1 MKVAAIQ
8 MPTVKDKIQNIRTAG
23 TYIEKI
29 KAENPDFVILPEMF
43 CCPYQTEN
51 FPVYA
56 EKEGGPSWQA
66 MSDYAR
72 KYHIYLIAGS
82 MPEAD
87 DSGNVYN
94 TSYIFDR
101 DGKQIGKH
109 RKAHLFDIN
118 VKNGQHFKESDTLTS
133 GDHATVFD
141 TEFGKMGVMI
151 CYDIRFPEFARTM
164 VLDGARM
171 IFVPAAFNMTT
182 GPAHWELTFRARA
195 LDNQIYMLGCAP
207 ARDTQAGYIS
217 WGHSIVTDPWGKVMK
232 QLDEKEGILIEEI
245 DLDRED
251 QIREQLPLLKHRKS
265 EMYHLQENTFFSQT
279 DHRSNTFVRY
289 SNTINKN
296 KRNRENSKYKEQR
309 GIIMKYKHLA
319 MLMGVMITATS
330 VGSTATAFAADSKTE
345 STQDAD
351 DTTEDT
357 AEASDEK
364 ADDSKEETNE
374 NEILGEVKSVEDGK
388 ITIAVGTRKEMA
400 HPGEQPQ
407 GEENGEAPEK
417 PEGEAPDGNGDGQ
430 GTPDGEAPSMLDLTG
445 EEQEI
450 TVTDSTVITKQSMG
464 GGQGASG
471 GEAPDSN
478 GQAPDSQGAS
488 DVAGQ
493 TEEITLDD
501 IKEGDVVA
509 ITLDDDGNAA
519 TITVQS
525 MDMGGG
531 QGGPGGQASGVD
543 SDDAANEYSSDE
555 TVSDTSLE
563 STGTDENAALVSNG
577 SEVTFSNDA
586 ISRTSSDSQGGDN
599 SSFYGVGA
607 AVLATDGTAYVKD
620 STVTTDSKGGAGL
633 FAYGDGTVYAA
644 DTDITTQQDTS
655 GGIHA
660 AGGGKLYAWDLNVET
675 NGESSAAIRSDRGG
689 GTMVVDGGTYTSNG
703 VGSPAVYCTADIAV
717 NNAELTANGSEA
729 VCIEGLNSL
738 RLYNSNLTGNMSDD
752 DQNDTTWTVI
762 LYQSMSGDS
771 EVGNSTFQMD
781 GGTITSKNGGLFYTT
796 NTECTITLKDVDI
809 TYNDD
814 NEFFLQCTG
823 NNNQRGWGQSG
834 ANGSDCNFTADSQD
848 MKGNVIWDSI
858 SDLDFYMTN
867 GSTLEGAFVNDESNA
882 GNGGDGYCNV
892 VIDKD
897 STWTVTGDSTIT
909 SLSNAGTI
917 TDADGKTVSIVGIDG
932 TTYVEGDSD
941 YTITV
946 GSYQDSADTSASTT
960 VDDWSNY
967 EIERPE
973 SL

>member
-1 MKVAAIQ
+1 
-8 MPTVKDKIQNIRTAG
+8 
-23 TYIEKI
+23 
-29 KAENPDFVILPEMF
+29 
-43 CCPYQTEN
+43 
-51 FPVYA
+51 
-56 EKEGGPSWQA
+56 
-66 MSDYAR
+66 
-72 KYHIYLIAGS
+72 
-82 MPEAD
+82 
-87 DSGNVYN
+87 
-94 TSYIFDR
+94 
-101 DGKQIGKH
+101 
-109 RKAHLFDIN
+109 
-118 VKNGQHFKESDTLTS
+118 
-133 GDHATVFD
+133 
-141 TEFGKMGVMI
+141 
-151 CYDIRFPEFARTM
+151 
-164 VLDGARM
+164 
-171 IFVPAAFNMTT
+171 
-182 GPAHWELTFRARA
+182 
-195 LDNQIYMLGCAP
+195 
-207 ARDTQAGYIS
+207 
-217 WGHSIVTDPWGKVMK
+217 
-232 QLDEKEGILIEEI
+232 
-245 DLDRED
+245 
-251 QIREQLPLLKHRKS
+251 
-265 EMYHLQENTFFSQT
+265 
-279 DHRSNTFVRY
+279 
-289 SNTINKN
+289 
-296 KRNRENSKYKEQR
+296 
-309 GIIMKYKHLA
+309 MKYKHLA

-388 ITIAVGTRKEMA
+388 ITIAVGTRKEMSQ
-400 HPGEQPQ
+400 PGEQPQ
-407 GEENGEAPEK
+407 GGENSEAPEK
-417 PEGEAPDGNGDGQ
+417 PDGDDAKADGDAKGSKDADSEKTDDASTDESSDTDEATEDTESTDDASADNTDKGEAPDGNGDGQ
-430 GTPDGEAPSMLDLTG
+430 GAPDGEAPSMLNLTG

-464 GGQGASG
+464 GGQGAPG
-471 GEAPDSN
+471 GEAPEKPDGEAPDSN
-478 GQAPDSQGAS
+478 GQAPDS
-488 DVAGQ
+488 AGQ

-543 SDDAANEYSSDE
+543 SYDAANEYSEDE

-577 SEVTFSNDA
+577 AEVTFSNDA

-607 AVLATDGTAYVKD
+607 AVLATDGTAYVKG

-897 STWTVTGDSTIT
+897 STWTVTGDSIIT

-917 TDADGKTVSIVGIDG
+917 TDADGKTVSIVGTDG

-960 VDDWSNY
+960 VDDWSSY
-967 EIERPE
+967 EVERPE

>member
-1 MKVAAIQ
+1 
-8 MPTVKDKIQNIRTAG
+8 
-23 TYIEKI
+23 
-29 KAENPDFVILPEMF
+29 
-43 CCPYQTEN
+43 
-51 FPVYA
+51 
-56 EKEGGPSWQA
+56 
-66 MSDYAR
+66 
-72 KYHIYLIAGS
+72 
-82 MPEAD
+82 
-87 DSGNVYN
+87 
-94 TSYIFDR
+94 
-101 DGKQIGKH
+101 
-109 RKAHLFDIN
+109 
-118 VKNGQHFKESDTLTS
+118 
-133 GDHATVFD
+133 
-141 TEFGKMGVMI
+141 
-151 CYDIRFPEFARTM
+151 
-164 VLDGARM
+164 
-171 IFVPAAFNMTT
+171 
-182 GPAHWELTFRARA
+182 
-195 LDNQIYMLGCAP
+195 
-207 ARDTQAGYIS
+207 
-217 WGHSIVTDPWGKVMK
+217 
-232 QLDEKEGILIEEI
+232 
-245 DLDRED
+245 
-251 QIREQLPLLKHRKS
+251 
-265 EMYHLQENTFFSQT
+265 
-279 DHRSNTFVRY
+279 
-289 SNTINKN
+289 
-296 KRNRENSKYKEQR
+296 
-309 GIIMKYKHLA
+309 MKYKHLA
-319 MLMGVMITATS
+319 MIMGVMITATS
-330 VGSTATAFAADSKTE
+330 VGSTATVFAEESKTE
-345 STQDAD
+345 STQDAG

-357 AEASDEK
+357 AEASDAK
-364 ADDSKEETNE
+364 TDDSKEETNE

-388 ITIAVGTRKEMA
+388 ITIAVGTRKEMGQ
-400 HPGEQPQ
+400 PGEQPQ
-407 GEENGEAPEK
+407 GGENGEAPEK
-417 PEGEAPDGNGDGQ
+417 PEGDDSKADGAEETDSEATEDTSEDKTTDAEENAETTDGEDETSADNTDKDEVPDGNGDGQ
-430 GTPDGEAPSMLDLTG
+430 GAPDGEAPSMLDLTG

-464 GGQGASG
+464 GGQGAPG
-471 GEAPDSN
+471 GEAPEKPDGDNADDNADAKSEDTDDSEKTDASDSEKPDGEAPDGN
-478 GQAPDSQGAS
+478 GQAPDG
-488 DVAGQ
+488 AGQ

-509 ITLDDDGNAA
+509 ITLDDDGNVA

-525 MDMGGG
+525 MGGG
-531 QGGPGGQASGVD
+531 QGGPGSQASGVD
-543 SDDAANEYSSDE
+543 SYDAANEYSSDE
-555 TVSDTSLE
+555 TVSDTTLE

-577 SEVTFSNDA
+577 AEVTFSNDA

-633 FAYGDGTVYAA
+633 FAYGDGTVYVA

-858 SDLDFYMTN
+858 SDLDFYMIN

-917 TDADGKTVSIVGIDG
+917 TDADGKTVSIVGTDG

-960 VDDWSNY
+960 VDDWSSY
-967 EIERPE
+967 EVERPE

>member
-1 MKVAAIQ
+1 
-8 MPTVKDKIQNIRTAG
+8 
-23 TYIEKI
+23 
-29 KAENPDFVILPEMF
+29 
-43 CCPYQTEN
+43 
-51 FPVYA
+51 
-56 EKEGGPSWQA
+56 
-66 MSDYAR
+66 
-72 KYHIYLIAGS
+72 
-82 MPEAD
+82 
-87 DSGNVYN
+87 
-94 TSYIFDR
+94 
-101 DGKQIGKH
+101 
-109 RKAHLFDIN
+109 
-118 VKNGQHFKESDTLTS
+118 
-133 GDHATVFD
+133 
-141 TEFGKMGVMI
+141 
-151 CYDIRFPEFARTM
+151 
-164 VLDGARM
+164 
-171 IFVPAAFNMTT
+171 
-182 GPAHWELTFRARA
+182 
-195 LDNQIYMLGCAP
+195 
-207 ARDTQAGYIS
+207 
-217 WGHSIVTDPWGKVMK
+217 
-232 QLDEKEGILIEEI
+232 
-245 DLDRED
+245 
-251 QIREQLPLLKHRKS
+251 
-265 EMYHLQENTFFSQT
+265 
-279 DHRSNTFVRY
+279 
-289 SNTINKN
+289 
-296 KRNRENSKYKEQR
+296 
-309 GIIMKYKHLA
+309 MKYKHLA
-319 MLMGVMITATS
+319 MIMGVMITATS
-330 VGSTATAFAADSKTE
+330 VGSTATVFAEESKTE
-345 STQDAD
+345 STQDAG

-357 AEASDEK
+357 TEASDEDAEK
-364 ADDSKEETNE
+364 KNDDTEQTKE

-388 ITIAVGTRKEMA
+388 ITIAVGTRKEMGQ
-400 HPGEQPQ
+400 PGEQTQ
-407 GEENGEAPEK
+407 
-417 PEGEAPDGNGDGQ
+417 GEAPDGNGDGQ
-430 GTPDGEAPSMLDLTG
+430 GAPDGETPSMLDLTG

-464 GGQGASG
+464 GGQGAPG
-471 GEAPDSN
+471 GEAPEKPDGEVPDSN
-478 GQAPDSQGAS
+478 GQAPDG
-488 DVAGQ
+488 AGQ

-525 MDMGGG
+525 MG
-531 QGGPGGQASGVD
+531 GGQASGVD
-543 SDDAANEYSSDE
+543 SYDAANEYSSDE

-577 SEVTFSNDA
+577 AEVTFSNDA

-607 AVLATDGTAYVKD
+607 AVLATDGTAYVKG

-655 GGIHA
+655 GRIHA

-796 NTECTITLKDVDI
+796 NTECTIALKDVDI

-814 NEFFLQCTG
+814 SEFFLQCTG

-897 STWTVTGDSTIT
+897 STWTVTGDSTIR

-917 TDADGKTVSIVGIDG
+917 TDADGKTVSIVGTDG

-960 VDDWSNY
+960 VDDWSSY
-967 EIERPE
+967 EVERPE

>member
-1 MKVAAIQ
+1 M
-8 MPTVKDKIQNIRTAG
+8 
-23 TYIEKI
+23 
-29 KAENPDFVILPEMF
+29 
-43 CCPYQTEN
+43 
-51 FPVYA
+51 
-56 EKEGGPSWQA
+56 
-66 MSDYAR
+66 
-72 KYHIYLIAGS
+72 
-82 MPEAD
+82 
-87 DSGNVYN
+87 
-94 TSYIFDR
+94 
-101 DGKQIGKH
+101 
-109 RKAHLFDIN
+109 
-118 VKNGQHFKESDTLTS
+118 
-133 GDHATVFD
+133 
-141 TEFGKMGVMI
+141 
-151 CYDIRFPEFARTM
+151 
-164 VLDGARM
+164 
-171 IFVPAAFNMTT
+171 
-182 GPAHWELTFRARA
+182 
-195 LDNQIYMLGCAP
+195 
-207 ARDTQAGYIS
+207 
-217 WGHSIVTDPWGKVMK
+217 
-232 QLDEKEGILIEEI
+232 
-245 DLDRED
+245 
-251 QIREQLPLLKHRKS
+251 
-265 EMYHLQENTFFSQT
+265 
-279 DHRSNTFVRY
+279 
-289 SNTINKN
+289 
-296 KRNRENSKYKEQR
+296 
-309 GIIMKYKHLA
+309 
-319 MLMGVMITATS
+319 
-330 VGSTATAFAADSKTE
+330 KTE
-345 STQDAD
+345 STQDAG

-357 AEASDEK
+357 AEASDEDAEK
-364 ADDSKEETNE
+364 KNDDTEQTKE

-388 ITIAVGTRKEMA
+388 ITIAVGTRKEMGQ
-400 HPGEQPQ
+400 PGEQPQ
-407 GEENGEAPEK
+407 GEEN
-417 PEGEAPDGNGDGQ
+417 
-430 GTPDGEAPSMLDLTG
+430 GEAPSMLDLTG

-464 GGQGASG
+464 GGQGAPG
-471 GEAPDSN
+471 GEAPEKPDGDNGETPEKPDGDNADDNADAKSEDTENTDDSEKTDASDDSESSDAEKTEEASDSDN
-478 GQAPDSQGAS
+478 TDSEAPEKPEGEAPDGE
-488 DVAGQ
+488 VPYGAGQ

-543 SDDAANEYSSDE
+543 SYDAANEYSSDE
-555 TVSDTSLE
+555 TVSDTTLE

-577 SEVTFSNDA
+577 AEVTFSNDA

-607 AVLATDGTAYVKD
+607 AVLATDGTAYVKG

-689 GTMVVDGGTYTSNG
+689 GTMVVDGGIYTSNG

-752 DQNDTTWTVI
+752 EQNDTTWTVI

-917 TDADGKTVSIVGIDG
+917 TDADGKTVSIVGTDG

-960 VDDWSNY
+960 VDDWSSY
-967 EIERPE
+967 EVERPE

>member
-1 MKVAAIQ
+1 
-8 MPTVKDKIQNIRTAG
+8 
-23 TYIEKI
+23 
-29 KAENPDFVILPEMF
+29 
-43 CCPYQTEN
+43 
-51 FPVYA
+51 
-56 EKEGGPSWQA
+56 
-66 MSDYAR
+66 
-72 KYHIYLIAGS
+72 
-82 MPEAD
+82 
-87 DSGNVYN
+87 
-94 TSYIFDR
+94 
-101 DGKQIGKH
+101 
-109 RKAHLFDIN
+109 
-118 VKNGQHFKESDTLTS
+118 
-133 GDHATVFD
+133 
-141 TEFGKMGVMI
+141 
-151 CYDIRFPEFARTM
+151 
-164 VLDGARM
+164 
-171 IFVPAAFNMTT
+171 
-182 GPAHWELTFRARA
+182 
-195 LDNQIYMLGCAP
+195 
-207 ARDTQAGYIS
+207 
-217 WGHSIVTDPWGKVMK
+217 
-232 QLDEKEGILIEEI
+232 
-245 DLDRED
+245 
-251 QIREQLPLLKHRKS
+251 
-265 EMYHLQENTFFSQT
+265 
-279 DHRSNTFVRY
+279 
-289 SNTINKN
+289 
-296 KRNRENSKYKEQR
+296 
-309 GIIMKYKHLA
+309 MKYKHLA
-319 MLMGVMITATS
+319 ILMGVMITATS

-351 DTTEDT
+351 DTIEDT

-388 ITIAVGTRKEMA
+388 ITIAVGTRKEMSQ
-400 HPGEQPQ
+400 PGEQPQ
-407 GEENGEAPEK
+407 GGENSEAPEK
-417 PEGEAPDGNGDGQ
+417 PDGDDAKADGDAKGSKDADSEKTDDASTDESSDTDEETEDTESTDDASADNTDKGEAPDGNGDGQ

-464 GGQGASG
+464 GGQGAPG
-471 GEAPDSN
+471 GEAPEKPDGDNADDNADAKSEDTDDSEKTDASDSEKPDGEAPDGN
-478 GQAPDSQGAS
+478 GQAPDG
-488 DVAGQ
+488 AGQ

-543 SDDAANEYSSDE
+543 SYDAANEYSSDE
-555 TVSDTSLE
+555 TVSDTTLE

-577 SEVTFSNDA
+577 AEVTLSNDA

-607 AVLATDGTAYVKD
+607 AVLATDGTAYVKG

-909 SLSNAGTI
+909 SLSNTGTI
-917 TDADGKTVSIVGIDG
+917 TDADGKTVSIVGTDG

-960 VDDWSNY
+960 VDDWSSY
-967 EIERPE
+967 EVERPE

>member
-1 MKVAAIQ
+1 M
-8 MPTVKDKIQNIRTAG
+8 
-23 TYIEKI
+23 
-29 KAENPDFVILPEMF
+29 
-43 CCPYQTEN
+43 
-51 FPVYA
+51 
-56 EKEGGPSWQA
+56 
-66 MSDYAR
+66 
-72 KYHIYLIAGS
+72 
-82 MPEAD
+82 
-87 DSGNVYN
+87 
-94 TSYIFDR
+94 
-101 DGKQIGKH
+101 
-109 RKAHLFDIN
+109 
-118 VKNGQHFKESDTLTS
+118 GQ
-133 GDHATVFD
+133 
-141 TEFGKMGVMI
+141 
-151 CYDIRFPEFARTM
+151 
-164 VLDGARM
+164 
-171 IFVPAAFNMTT
+171 
-182 GPAHWELTFRARA
+182 
-195 LDNQIYMLGCAP
+195 
-207 ARDTQAGYIS
+207 
-217 WGHSIVTDPWGKVMK
+217 
-232 QLDEKEGILIEEI
+232 
-245 DLDRED
+245 
-251 QIREQLPLLKHRKS
+251 
-265 EMYHLQENTFFSQT
+265 
-279 DHRSNTFVRY
+279 
-289 SNTINKN
+289 
-296 KRNRENSKYKEQR
+296 
-309 GIIMKYKHLA
+309 
-319 MLMGVMITATS
+319 
-330 VGSTATAFAADSKTE
+330 
-345 STQDAD
+345 
-351 DTTEDT
+351 
-357 AEASDEK
+357 
-364 ADDSKEETNE
+364 
-374 NEILGEVKSVEDGK
+374 
-388 ITIAVGTRKEMA
+388 
-400 HPGEQPQ
+400 PGEQPQ
-407 GEENGEAPEK
+407 GGENGEAPEK
-417 PEGEAPDGNGDGQ
+417 PEGDDSKADGAEETDSDATEDTSEDKTTDAEENAETTDGEDETSADNTDKDEVPDGNGDGQ
-430 GTPDGEAPSMLDLTG
+430 GAPDGEAPSMLDLTG

-450 TVTDSTVITKQSMG
+450 AVTDSTVITKQSMG
-464 GGQGASG
+464 GGQGVPDGEAPEKPDGEAPEKPDGDNANDNADAKSEDTENTDDSEKTEEASDSENADNEAQEKPD
-471 GEAPDSN
+471 GEAPD
-478 GQAPDSQGAS
+478 GT
-488 DVAGQ
+488 GQ

-543 SDDAANEYSSDE
+543 SYDAANEYSSDE

-563 STGTDENAALVSNG
+563 STGTDENAALISNG
-577 SEVTFSNDA
+577 AEVTFSNDA

-633 FAYGDGTVYAA
+633 FAYGDGTVYVA

-897 STWTVTGDSTIT
+897 STWTVTGDSTIA

-917 TDADGKTVSIVGIDG
+917 TDADGKTVSIVGTDG

-967 EIERPE
+967 EVERPE

>member
-1 MKVAAIQ
+1 
-8 MPTVKDKIQNIRTAG
+8 
-23 TYIEKI
+23 
-29 KAENPDFVILPEMF
+29 
-43 CCPYQTEN
+43 
-51 FPVYA
+51 
-56 EKEGGPSWQA
+56 
-66 MSDYAR
+66 
-72 KYHIYLIAGS
+72 
-82 MPEAD
+82 
-87 DSGNVYN
+87 
-94 TSYIFDR
+94 
-101 DGKQIGKH
+101 
-109 RKAHLFDIN
+109 
-118 VKNGQHFKESDTLTS
+118 
-133 GDHATVFD
+133 
-141 TEFGKMGVMI
+141 
-151 CYDIRFPEFARTM
+151 
-164 VLDGARM
+164 
-171 IFVPAAFNMTT
+171 
-182 GPAHWELTFRARA
+182 
-195 LDNQIYMLGCAP
+195 
-207 ARDTQAGYIS
+207 
-217 WGHSIVTDPWGKVMK
+217 
-232 QLDEKEGILIEEI
+232 
-245 DLDRED
+245 
-251 QIREQLPLLKHRKS
+251 
-265 EMYHLQENTFFSQT
+265 
-279 DHRSNTFVRY
+279 
-289 SNTINKN
+289 
-296 KRNRENSKYKEQR
+296 
-309 GIIMKYKHLA
+309 MKYKHLA
-319 MLMGVMITATS
+319 MIMGVMITATS
-330 VGSTATAFAADSKTE
+330 VGSAATAFAADSKTE
-345 STQDAD
+345 STQNAG

-357 AEASDEK
+357 AEASDT
-364 ADDSKEETNE
+364 EES

-388 ITIAVGTRKEMA
+388 ITIAVGTRKEMNQ
-400 HPGEQPQ
+400 PGEQPQ
-407 GEENGEAPEK
+407 GSGNGEAPEK
-417 PEGEAPDGNGDGQ
+417 PDGDAKDSEDADDEKADDVSADESADTESTDETVDDKTDKGEAPDR
-430 GTPDGEAPSMLDLTG
+430 EAPSMLELTG

-464 GGQGASG
+464 GGQGTPG
-471 GEAPDSN
+471 GEASEKPDGEASDGN
-478 GQAPDSQGAS
+478 GQAPDGT
-488 DVAGQ
+488 GQ

-519 TITVQS
+519 TVTVQS
-525 MDMGGG
+525 MEMGGG
-531 QGGPGGQASGVD
+531 QGGSGGQASGVD
-543 SDDAANEYSSDE
+543 SYDAANEYSSDE

-577 SEVTFSNDA
+577 AEVTFNNDV

-644 DTDITTQQDTS
+644 DTNITTQQDTS

-660 AGGGKLYAWDLNVET
+660 AGGGTLYAWDLNVET
-675 NGESSAAIRSDRGG
+675 DGESSAAIRSDRGG
-689 GTMVVDGGTYTSNG
+689 GKMVVDGGTYTSNG

-781 GGTITSKNGGLFYTT
+781 GGTITSQNGGLFYTT
-796 NTECTITLKDVDI
+796 NTECTIALKDVDI

-814 NEFFLQCTG
+814 SEFFLQCTG

-834 ANGSDCNFTADSQD
+834 ANGSDCSFTADSQD

-867 GSTLEGAFVNDESNA
+867 GSTLEGAFVNDETYA

-892 VIDKD
+892 VIDKE

-909 SLSNAGTI
+909 SLSNEGTI
-917 TDADGKTVSIVGIDG
+917 TDADGKTVSIVGTDG

-946 GSYQDSADTSASTT
+946 DSYQDSADASNATAI
-960 VDDWSNY
+960 DDWSNY
-967 EIERPE
+967 EVERPE
-973 SL
+973 NL

>member
-1 MKVAAIQ
+1 
-8 MPTVKDKIQNIRTAG
+8 
-23 TYIEKI
+23 
-29 KAENPDFVILPEMF
+29 
-43 CCPYQTEN
+43 
-51 FPVYA
+51 
-56 EKEGGPSWQA
+56 
-66 MSDYAR
+66 
-72 KYHIYLIAGS
+72 
-82 MPEAD
+82 
-87 DSGNVYN
+87 
-94 TSYIFDR
+94 
-101 DGKQIGKH
+101 
-109 RKAHLFDIN
+109 
-118 VKNGQHFKESDTLTS
+118 
-133 GDHATVFD
+133 
-141 TEFGKMGVMI
+141 
-151 CYDIRFPEFARTM
+151 
-164 VLDGARM
+164 
-171 IFVPAAFNMTT
+171 
-182 GPAHWELTFRARA
+182 
-195 LDNQIYMLGCAP
+195 
-207 ARDTQAGYIS
+207 
-217 WGHSIVTDPWGKVMK
+217 
-232 QLDEKEGILIEEI
+232 
-245 DLDRED
+245 
-251 QIREQLPLLKHRKS
+251 
-265 EMYHLQENTFFSQT
+265 
-279 DHRSNTFVRY
+279 
-289 SNTINKN
+289 
-296 KRNRENSKYKEQR
+296 
-309 GIIMKYKHLA
+309 MKYKHLA
-319 MLMGVMITATS
+319 MIMGVMITATS
-330 VGSTATAFAADSKTE
+330 VGSAATAFAADSKTE
-345 STQDAD
+345 STQDAGN
-351 DTTEDT
+351 TTEDT
-357 AEASDEK
+357 AEASD
-364 ADDSKEETNE
+364 KEES

-388 ITIAVGTRKEMA
+388 ITIAVGTRKEMGQ
-400 HPGEQPQ
+400 PGEQPQ
-407 GEENGEAPEK
+407 GGENGEAPEK
-417 PEGEAPDGNGDGQ
+417 PDGDDAKADGDAKDSGDADGKKTDDASTDESADTDEGTEDTESTDKASDSNGDGQ
-430 GTPDGEAPSMLDLTG
+430 GAPDGEKPSMLDLTG

-450 TVTDSTVITKQSMG
+450 TVTDSTVITKQTMG
-464 GGQGASG
+464 GGQGAPG
-471 GEAPDSN
+471 GEAPEKPDGDN
-478 GQAPDSQGAS
+478 GEAPEKPDGQAPD
-488 DVAGQ
+488 DAGQ
-493 TEEITLDD
+493 TQEITLDD

-525 MDMGGG
+525 MEMGGG
-531 QGGPGGQASGVD
+531 QGGPGSQTSGVD
-543 SDDAANEYSSDE
+543 SYDAANEYSSDE

-577 SEVTFSNDA
+577 AEVTFNNDA

-660 AGGGKLYAWDLNVET
+660 AGGGTLYAWELSVET

-796 NTECTITLKDVDI
+796 NTECTIALKDVDI

-814 NEFFLQCTG
+814 SEFFLQCTG

-867 GSTLEGAFVNDESNA
+867 GSTLEGAFVNDETYA

-909 SLSNAGTI
+909 SLSNEGTI
-917 TDADGKTVSIVGIDG
+917 TDADGKTVSIVGTDG

-946 GSYQDSADTSASTT
+946 GSYQDKTDTSSATAI
-960 VDDWSNY
+960 DDWSNY
-967 EIERPE
+967 EVERPE

>member
-1 MKVAAIQ
+1 MQ
-8 MPTVKDKIQNIRTAG
+8 
-23 TYIEKI
+23 
-29 KAENPDFVILPEMF
+29 
-43 CCPYQTEN
+43 
-51 FPVYA
+51 
-56 EKEGGPSWQA
+56 
-66 MSDYAR
+66 
-72 KYHIYLIAGS
+72 
-82 MPEAD
+82 
-87 DSGNVYN
+87 
-94 TSYIFDR
+94 
-101 DGKQIGKH
+101 
-109 RKAHLFDIN
+109 
-118 VKNGQHFKESDTLTS
+118 
-133 GDHATVFD
+133 
-141 TEFGKMGVMI
+141 
-151 CYDIRFPEFARTM
+151 
-164 VLDGARM
+164 
-171 IFVPAAFNMTT
+171 
-182 GPAHWELTFRARA
+182 
-195 LDNQIYMLGCAP
+195 
-207 ARDTQAGYIS
+207 
-217 WGHSIVTDPWGKVMK
+217 
-232 QLDEKEGILIEEI
+232 
-245 DLDRED
+245 
-251 QIREQLPLLKHRKS
+251 
-265 EMYHLQENTFFSQT
+265 
-279 DHRSNTFVRY
+279 
-289 SNTINKN
+289 
-296 KRNRENSKYKEQR
+296 
-309 GIIMKYKHLA
+309 YKHLA
-319 MLMGVMITATS
+319 MIMGVMITATS
-330 VGSTATAFAADSKTE
+330 VGSTATVFAEESKTE
-345 STQDAD
+345 STQDAG
-351 DTTEDT
+351 DTTEDI
-357 AEASDEK
+357 AETSDEDAEK
-364 ADDSKEETNE
+364 KNDDTEQTKE

-471 GEAPDSN
+471 GEAPEKPEGEAPDSN

-543 SDDAANEYSSDE
+543 SYDAANEYSSDE
-555 TVSDTSLE
+555 TVSDTTLE
-563 STGTDENAALVSNG
+563 STGTDENAALVSYG
-577 SEVTFSNDA
+577 AEVTFSNDA

-607 AVLATDGTAYVKD
+607 AVLATDGTAYVKG

-633 FAYGDGTVYAA
+633 FAYGDGTVYVA

-655 GGIHA
+655 GGIHV

-752 DQNDTTWTVI
+752 EQNDTTWTVI

-897 STWTVTGDSTIT
+897 STWTVTGDSIIT

-917 TDADGKTVSIVGIDG
+917 TDADGKTVSIVGTDG

-946 GSYQDSADTSASTT
+946 GSYQDSADTFVSTT
-960 VDDWSNY
+960 VDDWSSY
-967 EIERPE
+967 EVERPE

>member
-1 MKVAAIQ
+1 MK
-8 MPTVKDKIQNIRTAG
+8 
-23 TYIEKI
+23 
-29 KAENPDFVILPEMF
+29 
-43 CCPYQTEN
+43 
-51 FPVYA
+51 
-56 EKEGGPSWQA
+56 
-66 MSDYAR
+66 
-72 KYHIYLIAGS
+72 H
-82 MPEAD
+82 
-87 DSGNVYN
+87 
-94 TSYIFDR
+94 
-101 DGKQIGKH
+101 
-109 RKAHLFDIN
+109 
-118 VKNGQHFKESDTLTS
+118 
-133 GDHATVFD
+133 
-141 TEFGKMGVMI
+141 
-151 CYDIRFPEFARTM
+151 
-164 VLDGARM
+164 
-171 IFVPAAFNMTT
+171 
-182 GPAHWELTFRARA
+182 
-195 LDNQIYMLGCAP
+195 
-207 ARDTQAGYIS
+207 
-217 WGHSIVTDPWGKVMK
+217 
-232 QLDEKEGILIEEI
+232 
-245 DLDRED
+245 
-251 QIREQLPLLKHRKS
+251 
-265 EMYHLQENTFFSQT
+265 
-279 DHRSNTFVRY
+279 
-289 SNTINKN
+289 
-296 KRNRENSKYKEQR
+296 
-309 GIIMKYKHLA
+309 KHLA
-319 MLMGVMITATS
+319 MIMGVMITATS
-330 VGSTATAFAADSKTE
+330 VGSAVTAFAADSKTE
-345 STQDAD
+345 STQDAG

-357 AEASDEK
+357 AEASDT
-364 ADDSKEETNE
+364 EES

-388 ITIAVGTRKEMA
+388 ITIAVGTREEMGQ
-400 HPGEQPQ
+400 PGEQPQ
-407 GEENGEAPEK
+407 GGGDGEAPEK
-417 PEGEAPDGNGDGQ
+417 P
-430 GTPDGEAPSMLDLTG
+430 DGEAPSVLDLTG

-464 GGQGASG
+464 DGQGTPG
-471 GEAPDSN
+471 GEAPEKPDGDNGEAPEKPDGEAPDGN
-478 GQAPDSQGAS
+478 GQAPDST
-488 DVAGQ
+488 GQ

-525 MDMGGG
+525 MEMGDG

-543 SDDAANEYSSDE
+543 SYDAANEYSSDE

-577 SEVTFSNDA
+577 AEVTFNNDA

-607 AVLATDGTAYVKD
+607 AVLATDGNAYVKD
-620 STVTTDSKGGAGL
+620 STVSTDSKGGAGL

-644 DTDITTQQDTS
+644 DTNITTQQDTS

-660 AGGGKLYAWDLNVET
+660 AGGGTLYAWDLNVET

-689 GTMVVDGGTYTSNG
+689 GKMVVDGGTYTSNG

-762 LYQSMSGDS
+762 FYQSMSGDS

-781 GGTITSKNGGLFYTT
+781 GGTITSQNGGLFYTT
-796 NTECTITLKDVDI
+796 NTECTIALKDVDI

-814 NEFFLQCTG
+814 SEFFLQCTG

-834 ANGSDCNFTADSQD
+834 VNGSDCSFTADSQD

-867 GSTLEGAFVNDESNA
+867 GSTLEGAFVNDETYA
-882 GNGGDGYCNV
+882 GNGGDGCCNV
-892 VIDKD
+892 VIDKE

-909 SLSNAGTI
+909 SMSNAGTI
-917 TDADGKTVSIVGIDG
+917 TDADGKTVSIVGTDG

-946 GSYQDSADTSASTT
+946 GSYQDSADTSSATS

-967 EIERPE
+967 ETEKPE
-973 SL
+973 NL

>member
-1 MKVAAIQ
+1 
-8 MPTVKDKIQNIRTAG
+8 
-23 TYIEKI
+23 
-29 KAENPDFVILPEMF
+29 
-43 CCPYQTEN
+43 
-51 FPVYA
+51 
-56 EKEGGPSWQA
+56 
-66 MSDYAR
+66 
-72 KYHIYLIAGS
+72 
-82 MPEAD
+82 
-87 DSGNVYN
+87 
-94 TSYIFDR
+94 
-101 DGKQIGKH
+101 
-109 RKAHLFDIN
+109 
-118 VKNGQHFKESDTLTS
+118 
-133 GDHATVFD
+133 
-141 TEFGKMGVMI
+141 
-151 CYDIRFPEFARTM
+151 
-164 VLDGARM
+164 
-171 IFVPAAFNMTT
+171 
-182 GPAHWELTFRARA
+182 
-195 LDNQIYMLGCAP
+195 
-207 ARDTQAGYIS
+207 
-217 WGHSIVTDPWGKVMK
+217 
-232 QLDEKEGILIEEI
+232 
-245 DLDRED
+245 
-251 QIREQLPLLKHRKS
+251 
-265 EMYHLQENTFFSQT
+265 
-279 DHRSNTFVRY
+279 
-289 SNTINKN
+289 
-296 KRNRENSKYKEQR
+296 
-309 GIIMKYKHLA
+309 MKYKHLA
-319 MLMGVMITATS
+319 MIMGVMITATS
-330 VGSTATAFAADSKTE
+330 VGSTATAFAADRKTE
-345 STQDAD
+345 NTQDAD

-364 ADDSKEETNE
+364 TDDSKEETNE

-388 ITIAVGTRKEMA
+388 ITIAVGTRKEMGQ
-400 HPGEQPQ
+400 PGEQPQ

-450 TVTDSTVITKQSMG
+450 TVTDSTVITKQSMR
-464 GGQGASG
+464 GGQGASDG
-471 GEAPDSN
+471 
-478 GQAPDSQGAS
+478 
-488 DVAGQ
+488 AGQ

-543 SDDAANEYSSDE
+543 SYDAANEYSSDE
-555 TVSDTSLE
+555 TVSDTTLE

-577 SEVTFSNDA
+577 AEVTFSNDA

-607 AVLATDGTAYVKD
+607 AVLATDGTAYVKG

-917 TDADGKTVSIVGIDG
+917 TDADGKTVSIVGTDG

-967 EIERPE
+967 EVERPE

>member
-1 MKVAAIQ
+1 
-8 MPTVKDKIQNIRTAG
+8 
-23 TYIEKI
+23 
-29 KAENPDFVILPEMF
+29 
-43 CCPYQTEN
+43 
-51 FPVYA
+51 
-56 EKEGGPSWQA
+56 
-66 MSDYAR
+66 
-72 KYHIYLIAGS
+72 
-82 MPEAD
+82 
-87 DSGNVYN
+87 
-94 TSYIFDR
+94 
-101 DGKQIGKH
+101 
-109 RKAHLFDIN
+109 
-118 VKNGQHFKESDTLTS
+118 
-133 GDHATVFD
+133 
-141 TEFGKMGVMI
+141 
-151 CYDIRFPEFARTM
+151 
-164 VLDGARM
+164 
-171 IFVPAAFNMTT
+171 
-182 GPAHWELTFRARA
+182 
-195 LDNQIYMLGCAP
+195 
-207 ARDTQAGYIS
+207 
-217 WGHSIVTDPWGKVMK
+217 
-232 QLDEKEGILIEEI
+232 
-245 DLDRED
+245 
-251 QIREQLPLLKHRKS
+251 
-265 EMYHLQENTFFSQT
+265 
-279 DHRSNTFVRY
+279 
-289 SNTINKN
+289 
-296 KRNRENSKYKEQR
+296 
-309 GIIMKYKHLA
+309 MKYKHLA
-319 MLMGVMITATS
+319 MIMGVMITATS
-330 VGSTATAFAADSKTE
+330 VGSTATVFAEESKTE
-345 STQDAD
+345 NTQDAG
-351 DTTEDT
+351 DTIEDT
-357 AEASDEK
+357 AEASDEDAEK
-364 ADDSKEETNE
+364 KNDDTEQTKE

-407 GEENGEAPEK
+407 SGENGEAPEK

-464 GGQGASG
+464 GGQGAPG
-471 GEAPDSN
+471 GEAPEKPDGDNGEAPEKPDGDNADDNADAKSEDTENTDDSEKADASDDSESSDAEKTEEASDSENADSEAPEKPEGEAPDGN
-478 GQAPDSQGAS
+478 GQAPDGQGAP
-488 DVAGQ
+488 DGAGQ

-543 SDDAANEYSSDE
+543 SYDAANEYSEDE

-577 SEVTFSNDA
+577 AEVTFSNDA

-607 AVLATDGTAYVKD
+607 AVLATDGTAYVKG

-752 DQNDTTWTVI
+752 EQNDTTWTVI

-897 STWTVTGDSTIT
+897 STWTVTGDSIIT

-917 TDADGKTVSIVGIDG
+917 TDADGKTVSIVGTDG

-960 VDDWSNY
+960 VDDWSSY
-967 EIERPE
+967 EVERPE

>member
-1 MKVAAIQ
+1 
-8 MPTVKDKIQNIRTAG
+8 
-23 TYIEKI
+23 
-29 KAENPDFVILPEMF
+29 
-43 CCPYQTEN
+43 
-51 FPVYA
+51 
-56 EKEGGPSWQA
+56 
-66 MSDYAR
+66 
-72 KYHIYLIAGS
+72 
-82 MPEAD
+82 
-87 DSGNVYN
+87 
-94 TSYIFDR
+94 
-101 DGKQIGKH
+101 
-109 RKAHLFDIN
+109 
-118 VKNGQHFKESDTLTS
+118 
-133 GDHATVFD
+133 
-141 TEFGKMGVMI
+141 
-151 CYDIRFPEFARTM
+151 
-164 VLDGARM
+164 
-171 IFVPAAFNMTT
+171 
-182 GPAHWELTFRARA
+182 
-195 LDNQIYMLGCAP
+195 
-207 ARDTQAGYIS
+207 
-217 WGHSIVTDPWGKVMK
+217 
-232 QLDEKEGILIEEI
+232 
-245 DLDRED
+245 
-251 QIREQLPLLKHRKS
+251 
-265 EMYHLQENTFFSQT
+265 
-279 DHRSNTFVRY
+279 
-289 SNTINKN
+289 
-296 KRNRENSKYKEQR
+296 
-309 GIIMKYKHLA
+309 MKYKHLA
-319 MLMGVMITATS
+319 MIMGVMITATS
-330 VGSTATAFAADSKTE
+330 VGSTATVFAEESKTE
-345 STQDAD
+345 NTQDAG

-357 AEASDEK
+357 TEASDEDAEK
-364 ADDSKEETNE
+364 KNDDTEQTKE

-388 ITIAVGTRKEMA
+388 ITIAVGTRKEMGQ
-400 HPGEQPQ
+400 PGEQTQ
-407 GEENGEAPEK
+407 
-417 PEGEAPDGNGDGQ
+417 GEAPDGNGDGQ
-430 GTPDGEAPSMLDLTG
+430 GAPDGETPSMLDLTG

-464 GGQGASG
+464 GGQGAPG
-471 GEAPDSN
+471 GEAPEKPDGEVPDSN
-478 GQAPDSQGAS
+478 GQAPDG
-488 DVAGQ
+488 AGQ

-525 MDMGGG
+525 MG
-531 QGGPGGQASGVD
+531 GGQASGVD
-543 SDDAANEYSSDE
+543 SYDAANEYSSDE

-577 SEVTFSNDA
+577 AEVTFSNDA

-607 AVLATDGTAYVKD
+607 AVLATDGTAYVKG

-752 DQNDTTWTVI
+752 EQNDTTWTVI

-909 SLSNAGTI
+909 SMSNAGTI
-917 TDADGKTVSIVGIDG
+917 TDADGKTVSIVGTDG

-960 VDDWSNY
+960 VDDWSSY
-967 EIERPE
+967 EVERPE

>member
-1 MKVAAIQ
+1 
-8 MPTVKDKIQNIRTAG
+8 
-23 TYIEKI
+23 
-29 KAENPDFVILPEMF
+29 
-43 CCPYQTEN
+43 
-51 FPVYA
+51 
-56 EKEGGPSWQA
+56 
-66 MSDYAR
+66 
-72 KYHIYLIAGS
+72 
-82 MPEAD
+82 
-87 DSGNVYN
+87 
-94 TSYIFDR
+94 
-101 DGKQIGKH
+101 
-109 RKAHLFDIN
+109 
-118 VKNGQHFKESDTLTS
+118 
-133 GDHATVFD
+133 
-141 TEFGKMGVMI
+141 
-151 CYDIRFPEFARTM
+151 
-164 VLDGARM
+164 
-171 IFVPAAFNMTT
+171 
-182 GPAHWELTFRARA
+182 
-195 LDNQIYMLGCAP
+195 
-207 ARDTQAGYIS
+207 
-217 WGHSIVTDPWGKVMK
+217 
-232 QLDEKEGILIEEI
+232 
-245 DLDRED
+245 
-251 QIREQLPLLKHRKS
+251 
-265 EMYHLQENTFFSQT
+265 
-279 DHRSNTFVRY
+279 
-289 SNTINKN
+289 
-296 KRNRENSKYKEQR
+296 
-309 GIIMKYKHLA
+309 MKYKHLA

-388 ITIAVGTRKEMA
+388 ITIAVGTRKEMSQ
-400 HPGEQPQ
+400 PGEQPQ
-407 GEENGEAPEK
+407 GGENSEAPEK
-417 PEGEAPDGNGDGQ
+417 PDGDDAKADGDAKGSKDADSEKTDDASTDESSDTDEETEDTESTDDASADNTDKGEAPDGNGDGQ
-430 GTPDGEAPSMLDLTG
+430 GAPDGEAPSMLNLTG

-464 GGQGASG
+464 GGQGAPG
-471 GEAPDSN
+471 GEAPEKPDGEAPDSN
-478 GQAPDSQGAS
+478 GQAPDS
-488 DVAGQ
+488 AGQ

-543 SDDAANEYSSDE
+543 SYDAANEYSEDE

-577 SEVTFSNDA
+577 AEVTFSNDA

-607 AVLATDGTAYVKD
+607 AVLATDGTAYVKG

-771 EVGNSTFQMD
+771 EVGNSIFQMD

-796 NTECTITLKDVDI
+796 NTECTIALKDVDI

-814 NEFFLQCTG
+814 SEFFLQCTG

-897 STWTVTGDSTIT
+897 STWTVTGDSIIT

-917 TDADGKTVSIVGIDG
+917 TDADGKTVSIVGTDG

>member
-1 MKVAAIQ
+1 MQ
-8 MPTVKDKIQNIRTAG
+8 
-23 TYIEKI
+23 
-29 KAENPDFVILPEMF
+29 
-43 CCPYQTEN
+43 
-51 FPVYA
+51 
-56 EKEGGPSWQA
+56 
-66 MSDYAR
+66 
-72 KYHIYLIAGS
+72 
-82 MPEAD
+82 
-87 DSGNVYN
+87 
-94 TSYIFDR
+94 
-101 DGKQIGKH
+101 
-109 RKAHLFDIN
+109 
-118 VKNGQHFKESDTLTS
+118 
-133 GDHATVFD
+133 
-141 TEFGKMGVMI
+141 
-151 CYDIRFPEFARTM
+151 
-164 VLDGARM
+164 
-171 IFVPAAFNMTT
+171 
-182 GPAHWELTFRARA
+182 
-195 LDNQIYMLGCAP
+195 
-207 ARDTQAGYIS
+207 
-217 WGHSIVTDPWGKVMK
+217 
-232 QLDEKEGILIEEI
+232 
-245 DLDRED
+245 
-251 QIREQLPLLKHRKS
+251 
-265 EMYHLQENTFFSQT
+265 
-279 DHRSNTFVRY
+279 
-289 SNTINKN
+289 
-296 KRNRENSKYKEQR
+296 
-309 GIIMKYKHLA
+309 YKHLA
-319 MLMGVMITATS
+319 MIMGVMITATS
-330 VGSTATAFAADSKTE
+330 VGSTATVFAEESKTE
-345 STQDAD
+345 STQDAG
-351 DTTEDT
+351 DTTEDI
-357 AEASDEK
+357 AETSDEDAEK
-364 ADDSKEETNE
+364 KNDDTEQTKE

-400 HPGEQPQ
+400 RPGEQPQ

-464 GGQGASG
+464 GGQGAS
-471 GEAPDSN
+471 
-478 GQAPDSQGAS
+478 

-543 SDDAANEYSSDE
+543 SYDAANEYSSDE

-607 AVLATDGTAYVKD
+607 AVLATDGTAYVKG

-703 VGSPAVYCTADIAV
+703 VGSPVVYCTADIAV

-771 EVGNSTFQMD
+771 EVGNSIFQMD

-796 NTECTITLKDVDI
+796 NTECTIALKDVDI

-814 NEFFLQCTG
+814 SEFFLQCTG

-867 GSTLEGAFVNDESNA
+867 GSTLEGAFVNDESNG
-882 GNGGDGYCNV
+882 GNSGDGYCNV

-917 TDADGKTVSIVGIDG
+917 TDADGKTVSIVGTDG

-960 VDDWSNY
+960 VDDWSSY
-967 EIERPE
+967 EVERPE

>member
-1 MKVAAIQ
+1 
-8 MPTVKDKIQNIRTAG
+8 
-23 TYIEKI
+23 
-29 KAENPDFVILPEMF
+29 
-43 CCPYQTEN
+43 
-51 FPVYA
+51 
-56 EKEGGPSWQA
+56 
-66 MSDYAR
+66 
-72 KYHIYLIAGS
+72 
-82 MPEAD
+82 
-87 DSGNVYN
+87 
-94 TSYIFDR
+94 
-101 DGKQIGKH
+101 
-109 RKAHLFDIN
+109 
-118 VKNGQHFKESDTLTS
+118 
-133 GDHATVFD
+133 
-141 TEFGKMGVMI
+141 
-151 CYDIRFPEFARTM
+151 
-164 VLDGARM
+164 
-171 IFVPAAFNMTT
+171 
-182 GPAHWELTFRARA
+182 
-195 LDNQIYMLGCAP
+195 
-207 ARDTQAGYIS
+207 
-217 WGHSIVTDPWGKVMK
+217 
-232 QLDEKEGILIEEI
+232 
-245 DLDRED
+245 
-251 QIREQLPLLKHRKS
+251 
-265 EMYHLQENTFFSQT
+265 
-279 DHRSNTFVRY
+279 
-289 SNTINKN
+289 
-296 KRNRENSKYKEQR
+296 
-309 GIIMKYKHLA
+309 MKYKHLA
-319 MLMGVMITATS
+319 MIMGVMITATS
-330 VGSTATAFAADSKTE
+330 VGSTATVFAEESKTE
-345 STQDAD
+345 STQDAG

-357 AEASDEK
+357 AEASDAK
-364 ADDSKEETNE
+364 TDDSKEETNE

-388 ITIAVGTRKEMA
+388 ITIAVGTRKEMGQ
-400 HPGEQPQ
+400 PGEQPQ
-407 GEENGEAPEK
+407 GGENGEAPEK
-417 PEGEAPDGNGDGQ
+417 PEGDDSKADGAEETDSEATEDTSEDKTTDAEENAETTDGEDETSADNTDKDEVPDGNGDGQ
-430 GTPDGEAPSMLDLTG
+430 GAPDGEAPSMLDLTG

-450 TVTDSTVITKQSMG
+450 TVTDSTVITKQTMG
-464 GGQGASG
+464 GGQGAPGGEALEKPDGESSDSDNTDSEAPEKPE
-471 GEAPDSN
+471 GEAPD
-478 GQAPDSQGAS
+478 GQGAPDG
-488 DVAGQ
+488 AGQ

-543 SDDAANEYSSDE
+543 SYDTVNEYSSDE

-563 STGTDENAALVSNG
+563 STGTDENAALISNG
-577 SEVTFSNDA
+577 AEVTFSNDA

-633 FAYGDGTVYAA
+633 FAYGDGTVYVA

-858 SDLDFYMTN
+858 SDLDFYMIN

-897 STWTVTGDSTIT
+897 STWTVTGDSIIT

-917 TDADGKTVSIVGIDG
+917 TDADGKTVSIVGTDG

-967 EIERPE
+967 EVERPE

>member
-1 MKVAAIQ
+1 
-8 MPTVKDKIQNIRTAG
+8 
-23 TYIEKI
+23 
-29 KAENPDFVILPEMF
+29 
-43 CCPYQTEN
+43 
-51 FPVYA
+51 
-56 EKEGGPSWQA
+56 
-66 MSDYAR
+66 
-72 KYHIYLIAGS
+72 
-82 MPEAD
+82 
-87 DSGNVYN
+87 
-94 TSYIFDR
+94 
-101 DGKQIGKH
+101 
-109 RKAHLFDIN
+109 
-118 VKNGQHFKESDTLTS
+118 
-133 GDHATVFD
+133 
-141 TEFGKMGVMI
+141 
-151 CYDIRFPEFARTM
+151 
-164 VLDGARM
+164 
-171 IFVPAAFNMTT
+171 
-182 GPAHWELTFRARA
+182 
-195 LDNQIYMLGCAP
+195 
-207 ARDTQAGYIS
+207 
-217 WGHSIVTDPWGKVMK
+217 
-232 QLDEKEGILIEEI
+232 
-245 DLDRED
+245 
-251 QIREQLPLLKHRKS
+251 
-265 EMYHLQENTFFSQT
+265 
-279 DHRSNTFVRY
+279 
-289 SNTINKN
+289 
-296 KRNRENSKYKEQR
+296 
-309 GIIMKYKHLA
+309 MKYKHLA
-319 MLMGVMITATS
+319 MIMGVMITATS
-330 VGSTATAFAADSKTE
+330 VGSTATVFAEESKTE
-345 STQDAD
+345 STQDAG

-357 AEASDEK
+357 AEASDAK
-364 ADDSKEETNE
+364 TDDSKEETNE

-388 ITIAVGTRKEMA
+388 ITIAVGTRKEMSQ
-400 HPGEQPQ
+400 PGEQPQ
-407 GEENGEAPEK
+407 GGENSEAPEK
-417 PEGEAPDGNGDGQ
+417 PDGDDAKADGDAKGSKDADSEKTDDASTDESSDTDEETEDTESTDDASADNTDKGEAPDGNGDGQ

-464 GGQGASG
+464 GGQGAPG
-471 GEAPDSN
+471 GEAPEKPDGDNADDNADAKSEDTDDSEKTDASDSEKPDGEAPDGN
-478 GQAPDSQGAS
+478 GQAPDG
-488 DVAGQ
+488 AGQ

-531 QGGPGGQASGVD
+531 QGVPGGQASGVD
-543 SDDAANEYSSDE
+543 SYDAANEYSSDE
-555 TVSDTSLE
+555 TVSDTTLE

-577 SEVTFSNDA
+577 AEVTLSNDA

-607 AVLATDGTAYVKD
+607 AVLATDGTAYVKG

-917 TDADGKTVSIVGIDG
+917 TDADGKTVSIVGTDG

-960 VDDWSNY
+960 VDDWSSY
-967 EIERPE
+967 EVERPE

>member
-1 MKVAAIQ
+1 
-8 MPTVKDKIQNIRTAG
+8 
-23 TYIEKI
+23 
-29 KAENPDFVILPEMF
+29 
-43 CCPYQTEN
+43 
-51 FPVYA
+51 
-56 EKEGGPSWQA
+56 
-66 MSDYAR
+66 
-72 KYHIYLIAGS
+72 
-82 MPEAD
+82 
-87 DSGNVYN
+87 
-94 TSYIFDR
+94 
-101 DGKQIGKH
+101 
-109 RKAHLFDIN
+109 
-118 VKNGQHFKESDTLTS
+118 
-133 GDHATVFD
+133 
-141 TEFGKMGVMI
+141 
-151 CYDIRFPEFARTM
+151 
-164 VLDGARM
+164 
-171 IFVPAAFNMTT
+171 
-182 GPAHWELTFRARA
+182 
-195 LDNQIYMLGCAP
+195 
-207 ARDTQAGYIS
+207 
-217 WGHSIVTDPWGKVMK
+217 
-232 QLDEKEGILIEEI
+232 
-245 DLDRED
+245 
-251 QIREQLPLLKHRKS
+251 
-265 EMYHLQENTFFSQT
+265 
-279 DHRSNTFVRY
+279 
-289 SNTINKN
+289 
-296 KRNRENSKYKEQR
+296 
-309 GIIMKYKHLA
+309 MKYKHLA
-319 MLMGVMITATS
+319 MIMGVMITATS

-345 STQDAD
+345 NTQDAD

-357 AEASDEK
+357 AKASDEK
-364 ADDSKEETNE
+364 TDDSKEETNE

-400 HPGEQPQ
+400 QPGEQPQ

-450 TVTDSTVITKQSMG
+450 TVTDSTVITKQSMR

-471 GEAPDSN
+471 GEAPKKPDGEVPDSN
-478 GQAPDSQGAS
+478 GQAPDG
-488 DVAGQ
+488 AGQ

-543 SDDAANEYSSDE
+543 SYDAANEYSSDE
-555 TVSDTSLE
+555 TVSDTTLE

-577 SEVTFSNDA
+577 AEVTFSNDA

-607 AVLATDGTAYVKD
+607 AVLATDGTAYVKG

-796 NTECTITLKDVDI
+796 NTECTIALKDVDI

-814 NEFFLQCTG
+814 SEFFLQCTG

-917 TDADGKTVSIVGIDG
+917 TDADGKTVSIVGTDG

-967 EIERPE
+967 EVERPE

>member
-1 MKVAAIQ
+1 
-8 MPTVKDKIQNIRTAG
+8 
-23 TYIEKI
+23 
-29 KAENPDFVILPEMF
+29 
-43 CCPYQTEN
+43 
-51 FPVYA
+51 
-56 EKEGGPSWQA
+56 
-66 MSDYAR
+66 
-72 KYHIYLIAGS
+72 
-82 MPEAD
+82 
-87 DSGNVYN
+87 
-94 TSYIFDR
+94 
-101 DGKQIGKH
+101 
-109 RKAHLFDIN
+109 
-118 VKNGQHFKESDTLTS
+118 
-133 GDHATVFD
+133 
-141 TEFGKMGVMI
+141 
-151 CYDIRFPEFARTM
+151 
-164 VLDGARM
+164 
-171 IFVPAAFNMTT
+171 
-182 GPAHWELTFRARA
+182 
-195 LDNQIYMLGCAP
+195 
-207 ARDTQAGYIS
+207 
-217 WGHSIVTDPWGKVMK
+217 
-232 QLDEKEGILIEEI
+232 
-245 DLDRED
+245 
-251 QIREQLPLLKHRKS
+251 
-265 EMYHLQENTFFSQT
+265 
-279 DHRSNTFVRY
+279 
-289 SNTINKN
+289 
-296 KRNRENSKYKEQR
+296 
-309 GIIMKYKHLA
+309 MKYKHLA
-319 MLMGVMITATS
+319 MIMGVMITATS
-330 VGSTATAFAADSKTE
+330 VGSTATVFAEESKTE
-345 STQDAD
+345 STQDAG

-357 AEASDEK
+357 AEASDAK
-364 ADDSKEETNE
+364 TDDSKEETNE

-388 ITIAVGTRKEMA
+388 ITIAVGTRKEMGQ
-400 HPGEQPQ
+400 PGEQPQ
-407 GEENGEAPEK
+407 GGENGEAPEK
-417 PEGEAPDGNGDGQ
+417 PEGDDSKADGAEETDSEATEDTSEDNTTDAEENAETTDGEDETSADNTDKDEVPDGNGDGQ
-430 GTPDGEAPSMLDLTG
+430 GAPDGEAPSMLDLTG

-450 TVTDSTVITKQSMG
+450 TVTDSTVITKQTMG
-464 GGQGASG
+464 GGQGAPGGEALEKPDGESSDSDNTDSEAPEKPE
-471 GEAPDSN
+471 GEAPD
-478 GQAPDSQGAS
+478 GQGAPDG
-488 DVAGQ
+488 AGQ

-543 SDDAANEYSSDE
+543 SYDTVNEYSSDE

-563 STGTDENAALVSNG
+563 STGTDENAALISNG
-577 SEVTFSNDA
+577 AEVTFSNDA

-633 FAYGDGTVYAA
+633 FAYGDGTVYVA

-858 SDLDFYMTN
+858 SDLDFYMIN

-917 TDADGKTVSIVGIDG
+917 TDADGKTVSIVGTDG

-967 EIERPE
+967 EVERPE

>member
-1 MKVAAIQ
+1 
-8 MPTVKDKIQNIRTAG
+8 
-23 TYIEKI
+23 
-29 KAENPDFVILPEMF
+29 
-43 CCPYQTEN
+43 
-51 FPVYA
+51 
-56 EKEGGPSWQA
+56 
-66 MSDYAR
+66 
-72 KYHIYLIAGS
+72 
-82 MPEAD
+82 
-87 DSGNVYN
+87 
-94 TSYIFDR
+94 
-101 DGKQIGKH
+101 
-109 RKAHLFDIN
+109 
-118 VKNGQHFKESDTLTS
+118 
-133 GDHATVFD
+133 
-141 TEFGKMGVMI
+141 
-151 CYDIRFPEFARTM
+151 
-164 VLDGARM
+164 
-171 IFVPAAFNMTT
+171 
-182 GPAHWELTFRARA
+182 
-195 LDNQIYMLGCAP
+195 
-207 ARDTQAGYIS
+207 
-217 WGHSIVTDPWGKVMK
+217 
-232 QLDEKEGILIEEI
+232 
-245 DLDRED
+245 
-251 QIREQLPLLKHRKS
+251 
-265 EMYHLQENTFFSQT
+265 
-279 DHRSNTFVRY
+279 
-289 SNTINKN
+289 
-296 KRNRENSKYKEQR
+296 
-309 GIIMKYKHLA
+309 MKYKHLA

-330 VGSTATAFAADSKTE
+330 VGSTAATFAEESKTE
-345 STQDAD
+345 STQDAG

-357 AEASDEK
+357 AEASDGDAEK
-364 ADDSKEETNE
+364 KNDDTEQTKE

-388 ITIAVGTRKEMA
+388 ITIAVGTRKEMGQ
-400 HPGEQPQ
+400 PGEQPQ
-407 GEENGEAPEK
+407 GEEN
-417 PEGEAPDGNGDGQ
+417 
-430 GTPDGEAPSMLDLTG
+430 GEAPSMLDLTG

-450 TVTDSTVITKQSMG
+450 TVTDSTVITKQTMG
-464 GGQGASG
+464 GGQGAPG
-471 GEAPDSN
+471 GEAPEKPEGEVPD
-478 GQAPDSQGAS
+478 GQGAPDGT
-488 DVAGQ
+488 GQ

-531 QGGPGGQASGVD
+531 QGEPGGQASGVD
-543 SDDAANEYSSDE
+543 SYDTVNEYSSDE

-563 STGTDENAALVSNG
+563 STGTDENAALISNG
-577 SEVTFSNDA
+577 AEVTFSNDA

-660 AGGGKLYAWDLNVET
+660 AGGGKLYAWDLSVET

-689 GTMVVDGGTYTSNG
+689 GTMVVDGGIYTSNG

-917 TDADGKTVSIVGIDG
+917 TDADGKTVSIVGTDG

-960 VDDWSNY
+960 VDDWSSY
-967 EIERPE
+967 EVERPE

>member
-1 MKVAAIQ
+1 
-8 MPTVKDKIQNIRTAG
+8 
-23 TYIEKI
+23 
-29 KAENPDFVILPEMF
+29 
-43 CCPYQTEN
+43 
-51 FPVYA
+51 
-56 EKEGGPSWQA
+56 
-66 MSDYAR
+66 
-72 KYHIYLIAGS
+72 
-82 MPEAD
+82 
-87 DSGNVYN
+87 
-94 TSYIFDR
+94 
-101 DGKQIGKH
+101 
-109 RKAHLFDIN
+109 
-118 VKNGQHFKESDTLTS
+118 
-133 GDHATVFD
+133 
-141 TEFGKMGVMI
+141 
-151 CYDIRFPEFARTM
+151 
-164 VLDGARM
+164 
-171 IFVPAAFNMTT
+171 
-182 GPAHWELTFRARA
+182 
-195 LDNQIYMLGCAP
+195 
-207 ARDTQAGYIS
+207 
-217 WGHSIVTDPWGKVMK
+217 
-232 QLDEKEGILIEEI
+232 
-245 DLDRED
+245 
-251 QIREQLPLLKHRKS
+251 
-265 EMYHLQENTFFSQT
+265 
-279 DHRSNTFVRY
+279 
-289 SNTINKN
+289 
-296 KRNRENSKYKEQR
+296 
-309 GIIMKYKHLA
+309 MKYKHLA
-319 MLMGVMITATS
+319 MIMGVMITATS

-345 STQDAD
+345 NTQDAD
-351 DTTEDT
+351 ETTEDT
-357 AEASDEK
+357 AKASDEK
-364 ADDSKEETNE
+364 TDDSKEETNE
-374 NEILGEVKSVEDGK
+374 NEIFGEVKSVEDGK
-388 ITIAVGTRKEMA
+388 ITIAVGTRKEMGQ
-400 HPGEQPQ
+400 PGEQPQ

-471 GEAPDSN
+471 GEAPEKPDGEVPDSN
-478 GQAPDSQGAS
+478 VQAPDG
-488 DVAGQ
+488 AGQ

-531 QGGPGGQASGVD
+531 QGVPGGQASGVD
-543 SDDAANEYSSDE
+543 SYDAANEYSSDE
-555 TVSDTSLE
+555 TVSDTTLE

-577 SEVTFSNDA
+577 AEVTFSNDA

-607 AVLATDGTAYVKD
+607 AVLATDGTAYVKG

-738 RLYNSNLTGNMSDD
+738 RLYNSNLTGNMSDN

-796 NTECTITLKDVDI
+796 NTECTIALKDVDI

-814 NEFFLQCTG
+814 SEFFLQCTG

-917 TDADGKTVSIVGIDG
+917 TDADGKTVSIVGTDG

-967 EIERPE
+967 EVERPE